1 MTIDK
6 AYDALKKGQVQQIH
20 KIAVRAAEFD
30 DKLDLMT
37 VEMDLTATNLH
48 CPMDFY
54 RLAACEDNFNFFHD
68 IYGINT
74 HLNRNTFELENF
86 FQPRFAFQ

>member
-6 AYDALKKGQVQQIH
+6 AYDVLVSDEIQVIH
-20 KIAVRAAEFD
+20 KIAVRAVEFD

-37 VEMDLTATNLH
+37 VEMDLVATNLH
-48 CPMDFY
+48 CPMDFD

-74 HLNRNTFELENF
+74 NLNRETFELENF
-86 FQPRFAFQ
+86 FSPRFAIH